1 MKRWNAGKGFE
12 WFTRAVDLGGRN
24 PRTLFLAALVFML
37 ISAVP
42 SLLDLPRTIQVMQS
56 GQQVPPSPWV
66 IVLMLVF
73 ALLSFPIA
81 GGFLHVI
88 REIEAGRPVG
98 VGGLFEA
105 FRNGRALPLLAAL
118 LLGVVAAIVVMT
130 PVIVL
135 AGAMFGMSG
144 GGTERPG
151 LGMMLLLFVLIVL
164 ALFAVYALFFFT
176 IPRIMFDRVGPVR
189 ALIDSFRA
197 SFANVLPLLLCLVIY
212 IAAAVAALLV
222 IALLAALLFF
232 LGKALGTA
240 VGVALAVIAYLCG
253 IALFNIVTYGIMF
266 VAWRDVFGDSPPPA
280 ASDHIV
286 AA

>member
-1 MKRWNAGKGFE
+1 MKRWNAGRGFE
-12 WFTRAVDLGGRN
+12 WFTKAVDLGGRN
-24 PRTLFLAALVFML
+24 PRTLFLAALVFLL

-42 SLLDLPRTIQVMQS
+42 SLLDLPRTIQVMQT
-56 GQQVPPSPWV
+56 GQPVPPSPWT
-66 IVLMLVF
+66 IALILAF
-73 ALLSFPIA
+73 ALLSFPLA

-118 LLGVVAAIVVMT
+118 LLGAVAAIAVMT
-130 PVIVL
+130 PVFVL
-135 AGAMFGMSG
+135 AGAMLSG
-144 GGTERPG
+144 GGERPG
-151 LGMMLLLFVLIVL
+151 LGPALLLFALIAL
-164 ALFAVYALFFFT
+164 ALFAVYALFFFA
-176 IPRIMFDRVGPVR
+176 IPRIMFDRVGPLR

-222 IALLAALLFF
+222 IALVAVLLFF
-232 LGKALGTA
+232 VGKAIGTA
-240 VGVALAVIAYLCG
+240 VGVALAAIAYLCG
-253 IALFNIVTYGIMF
+253 IALLNIVTYGIMF
-266 VAWRDVFGDSPPPA
+266 VAWRDVFGDASPPPA
-280 ASDHIV
+280 GQDQIV